1 MLKTVFNVSFVS
13 LLLLPF
19 FLGLLL
25 AQITLILKTIYSFV
39 CLGLAVFEKKSKTEL
54 TYFHKLQL
62 TSTVSTDKAPRC
74 RREARTTG
82 GGGTFIFTLPSY
94 RDRFHWLWLPPVWP
108 CAIHSCLQST
118 FSEGLLWGSTKT
130 STDSDLTKS
139 IVHQGTHRY

>member
-13 LLLLPF
+13 LLLLPL

-62 TSTVSTDKAPRC
+62 TSTVLQIKLQDAEEKPELLGE
-74 RREARTTG
+74 EAH
-82 GGGTFIFTLPSY
+82 L
-94 RDRFHWLWLPPVWP
+94 
-108 CAIHSCLQST
+108 
-118 FSEGLLWGSTKT
+118 FSLCHLTETVF
-130 STDSDLTKS
+130 TDSDCPQSGHVPSIHACSQHSQRAYCGAAPRLAQILT
-139 IVHQGTHRY
+139 